1 MRQYLMPCRY
11 VAEEDP
17 VYTDLLKELQARDG
31 EGAQAAMD
39 EEEGLVMDNT
49 QQQLATN
56 AKCPLSGKPVRAA
69 APGPS
74 LEVFPGVC
82 SCLRSAFTAYQKPP

>member
-1 MRQYLMPCRY
+1 M
-11 VAEEDP
+11 
-17 VYTDLLKELQARDG
+17 YTDLLKELQARDG
-31 EGAQAAMD
+31 EGAEAAMD

-56 AKCPLSGKPVRAA
+56 AKCPLSGKPVRVA

-74 LEVFPGVC
+74 LEVFPGAC
-82 SCLRSAFTAYQKPP
+82 SCLRSAFTAYRMPP

>member
-1 MRQYLMPCRY
+1 M
-11 VAEEDP
+11 
-17 VYTDLLKELQARDG
+17 YTDLLKELQARDG
-31 EGAQAAMD
+31 EGAEAAMD

-56 AKCPLSGKPVRAA
+56 AKCPLSGKPVRVA

-74 LEVFPGVC
+74 LEVISGAC
-82 SCLRSAFTAYQKPP
+82 SGPSSAFTACRT